1 MHRKKRY
8 AAYFLL
14 AVIDMALIIGALL
27 VASALYLGSAEALA
41 GLNATHSLF
50 GPVGAW
56 TLVVVYAC
64 VLPVM
69 YALLRVYGCT
79 YAGQVGEMARRVVAI
94 NTFGLAVVVVALYV
108 FHLDD
113 VSRMTLV
120 IFYVLSTTASIFKN
134 WVAFRIFYYQRKHNR
149 RIQSTLVVGN
159 GPLAQ
164 RYVATISGNDAR
176 LEDIV
181 GHVRPIG
188 TAEAAPGAAAT
199 DAAADEDAL
208 GAEIVAGG
216 GLRVAH
222 QALGACLGSAS
233 ELDSILF
240 HTKVD
245 KIVIALDPS
254 EYATVQPVMAMADKY
269 GTLLEL
275 VPFYNDFMPRRP
287 DIDAVDDVKLVNLR
301 SMPLSNPLNAA
312 VKRLVDIATSSVI
325 IIAFSWM
332 YVIVAIGV
340 KATSPGPVFF
350 KQERVGLNN
359 KSFNM
364 LKFRSMRVN
373 DESDT
378 AWSTDAD
385 PRKTRFGS
393 FIRKFSIDEFP
404 QFFNVFVG
412 DMSIVGPR
420 PEIPHYVTEFREDIP
435 RYMVR
440 HQVRPGITGWAQVN
454 GLRGDTSIKERIEAD
469 LWYIENWSPQ
479 LDTRIF
485 GRTLFG
491 GFVNSEKLAK

>member
-1 MHRKKRY
+1 M
-8 AAYFLL
+8 
-14 AVIDMALIIGALL
+14 
-27 VASALYLGSAEALA
+27 
-41 GLNATHSLF
+41 
-50 GPVGAW
+50 
-56 TLVVVYAC
+56 
-64 VLPVM
+64 
-69 YALLRVYGCT
+69 
-79 YAGQVGEMARRVVAI
+79 
-94 NTFGLAVVVVALYV
+94 
-108 FHLDD
+108 
-113 VSRMTLV
+113 
-120 IFYVLSTTASIFKN
+120 
-134 WVAFRIFYYQRKHNR
+134 
-149 RIQSTLVVGN
+149 
-159 GPLAQ
+159 
-164 RYVATISGNDAR
+164 
-176 LEDIV
+176 
-181 GHVRPIG
+181 
-188 TAEAAPGAAAT
+188 
-199 DAAADEDAL
+199 
-208 GAEIVAGG
+208 
-216 GLRVAH
+216 
-222 QALGACLGSAS
+222 
-233 ELDSILF
+233 
-240 HTKVD
+240 
-245 KIVIALDPS
+245 IALDPS